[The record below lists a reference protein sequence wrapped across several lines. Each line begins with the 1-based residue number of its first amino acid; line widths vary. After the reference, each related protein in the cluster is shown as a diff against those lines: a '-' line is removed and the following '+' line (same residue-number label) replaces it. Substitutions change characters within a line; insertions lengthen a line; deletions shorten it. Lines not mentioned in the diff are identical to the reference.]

1 MILSEIW
8 SKTVTDGHPLDCIT
22 IPLGQEHVPSTPDL
36 TWVSKHVQQ
45 SRYSLQIA
53 KCFDSNCCKPFVT
66 DWPKMFPTQFCP
78 PPLVYKYSENG
89 MVAVEPEKYFKD
101 PKKYKFA
108 PLSVRIILE
117 KYPDAAKKYLKAPF
131 HLYCPSMQ
139 DKLEN
144 GICKSCGHYGPSR
157 VAMMRHRKCHQP
169 STIEEKSTT
178 NDSESDSEMFRND
191 QDVIPSS
198 SNSGRMPVFNNIFN
212 IFKSPFVGDI

>member
-1 MILSEIW
+1 MFFSMESTHLGYWHSTQWKGEWHSFHTTLEESFCLTIHLESTGKTKDVDLERKNFFQAAEILSEIL
-8 SKTVTDGHPLDCIT
+8 SKTVIDEHPVECIT
-22 IPLGQEHVPSTPDL
+22 IPLGQEHVPSTPDP

-45 SRYSLQIA
+45 SRHSLQIVM
-53 KCFDSNCCKPFVT
+53 CFDSNCCKPFVT
-66 DWPKMFPTQFCP
+66 DWPKMFPTRFCP

-131 HLYCPSMQ
+131 HFYCPSMQ

-144 GICKSCGHYGPSR
+144 GICKSCGHY
-157 VAMMRHRKCHQP
+157 
-169 STIEEKSTT
+169 
-178 NDSESDSEMFRND
+178 
-191 QDVIPSS
+191 
-198 SNSGRMPVFNNIFN
+198 
-212 IFKSPFVGDI
+212 